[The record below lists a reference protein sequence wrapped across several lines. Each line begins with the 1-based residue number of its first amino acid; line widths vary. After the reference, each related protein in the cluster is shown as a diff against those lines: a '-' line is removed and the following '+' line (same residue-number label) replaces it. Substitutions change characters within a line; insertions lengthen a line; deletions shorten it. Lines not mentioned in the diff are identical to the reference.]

1 MDSKNT
7 IINTYDEE
15 ADRWFCSR
23 IVAQE
28 HRIAYHYRWLTPSWS
43 QAFGHS
49 FGLLAEMGW
58 WLVTVV
64 SWIVATPGI
73 LLRAIFRRL
82 LSRMAL
88 CFPTLD
94 NQTTQFGGLV
104 VLGLF
109 LSVANTFLLGALL
122 YLLSF

>member
-1 MDSKNT
+1 
-7 IINTYDEE
+7 
-15 ADRWFCSR
+15 
-23 IVAQE
+23 
-28 HRIAYHYRWLTPSWS
+28 
-43 QAFGHS
+43 
-49 FGLLAEMGW
+49 MGW